1 MIKLNFINIK
11 FKNLKDL
18 IRKIIAKINKRI
30 RYNENTKTV

>member
-18 IRKIIAKINKRI
+18 IRKIIAKIKRI
-30 RYNENTKTV
+30 I